1 MLKRILQN
9 RRRKKYYQFL
19 RAELDGSLLALDHF
33 LTRMRQ
39 ERLRSERSGSPLSL
53 LVIDSAGMVDFL
65 AENNSVS
72 PRRFTKHI
80 GSILKNST
88 RESDVKGWYEE
99 NKVALLTPDTNEA
112 GTRILATK
120 LTQKILDYNGNKHD
134 FQEDDLRRFINIS
147 SLQIDGSYL
156 ANGKGGNG
164 TGQKQ
169 VRPASPSPYYHFDF
183 SLSQPDENPSL
194 PSARAVE
201 LAVIEWPFTFEI
213 MNQAQLQ
220 DLQLEIK
227 RIVDII
233 GSIIGIVLCAPLMLA
248 IAAAIKLTSPG
259 PVLFRQERLGFLG
272 KPFTFLKFRSMKADS
287 DPSIHQEYV
296 KKLINGQTEEINK
309 GTAEKPLYKLT
320 EDPRITPLGK
330 FLRKSSLDE
339 LPQLFIV
346 LKGDMSLVGPRPPI
360 PYECDAYKRW
370 HCRRVLEVKP
380 GITGLWQVSGRSST
394 TFEEM
399 VRLDLAYVRNWSL
412 WLDLKIILKTFWAVV
427 STKGGY

>member
-1 MLKRILQN
+1 M
-9 RRRKKYYQFL
+9 
-19 RAELDGSLLALDHF
+19 RAELDGSLLPADHF

-53 LVIDSAGMVDFL
+53 LVIDSAGMVDLL
-65 AENNSVS
+65 AENNSVT

-80 GSILKNST
+80 GDIFKNSI

-99 NKVALLTPDTNEA
+99 HKVALLTPDTNEA
-112 GTRILATK
+112 GARILAAK
-120 LTQKILDYNGNKHD
+120 LIQKLLDYDGNEHNFD
-134 FQEDDLRRFINIS
+134 ADDLSGFINIS
-147 SLQIDGSYL
+147 SLQIEGSYL

-164 TGQKQ
+164 SGEQQ
-169 VRPASPSPYYHFDF
+169 VSPQNLGHYYHLDF
-183 SLSQPDENPSL
+183 SLSQADETLSL
-194 PSARAVE
+194 SSTTAVE

-213 MNQAQLQ
+213 LNQAQLQ
-220 DLQLEIK
+220 DFQFEIK
-227 RIVDII
+227 RIIDII
-233 GSIIGIVLCAPLMLA
+233 GSIIGIVLCAPLMLV
-248 IAAAIKLTSPG
+248 IAAGIKLTSPG

-272 KPFTFLKFRSMKADS
+272 KSFTFLKFRSMRVDS

-296 KKLINGQTEEINK
+296 NKLIKGQTEQINR
-309 GTAEKPLYKLT
+309 GTSEKPLYKLT
-320 EDPRITPLGK
+320 EDPRITPFGK
-330 FLRKSSLDE
+330 FLRKTSLDE
-339 LPQLFIV
+339 LPQFFIV

-360 PYECDAYKRW
+360 PYECDVYKRW

-412 WLDLKIILKTFWAVV
+412 WLDFKIILKTFWAVL